1 LFVLSGR
8 TIRVSSHPRLCL
20 SFRQSPSGDEESHPL
35 VSEGIASANNSA
47 NKLGSRPAQP
57 SPLLVIPTEPFGRR
71 GISSV
76 CKLRGGF
83 CQQFGQQ
90 IGLPPPRERGDDLFV
105 LSGRTIRVSS
115 HPRHRLSFRR
125 KPFGRRGISSA
136 CKLRDCFCQQF
147 GQQFCQQNWAPAGAP
162 PPLLVIPTEP
172 FGRRGISS
180 ACKLRGGFCQQFC
193 QQIRLPPAHPR
204 LCLSFRQS
212 PSGDE
217 ESHPFVI

>member
-1 LFVLSGR
+1 
-8 TIRVSSHPRLCL
+8 
-20 SFRQSPSGDEESHPL
+20 
-35 VSEGIASANNSA
+35 
-47 NKLGSRPAQP
+47 
-57 SPLLVIPTEPFGRR
+57 
-71 GISSV
+71 
-76 CKLRGGF
+76 
-83 CQQFGQQ
+83 
-90 IGLPPPRERGDDLFV
+90 V

-147 GQQFCQQNWAPAGAP
+147 GQQFCQQIGLPPPRERGDDLFVLSGRTIRVPSHPRHRLSFRRKPFGRRGISSACKLRDCFCQQFCQQNWAPAGAP